1 LLFKSETDFVVLG
14 DLVILLID
22 NYDSFTYNLFQ
33 YISELGETVEVVR
46 NDKITLD
53 KISEMDPEK
62 IVISPG
68 PSIPDNAGLSV
79 EIVREYGSKLPI
91 LGVCLGHQCIGRAY
105 GGVVATANEIFH
117 GKISKIFHDGTG
129 LFTDIPNPFNAVR
142 YHSLAIT
149 PDTLPD
155 IFIANAW
162 TGNKIIMG
170 IKHKELDIHG
180 IQFHP
185 ESVVTEHGKQIL
197 ANFLKI

>member
-1 LLFKSETDFVVLG
+1 M
-14 DLVILLID
+14 ILLID

-33 YISELGETVEVVR
+33 YISELGEIVEVVR

-53 KISEMDPEK
+53 QITKMKPEK
-62 IVISPG
+62 IVVSPG

-79 EIVREYGSKLPI
+79 EIVREYGTKLPI
-91 LGVCLGHQCIGRAY
+91 LGVCLGHQCIGQAY
-105 GGVVATANEIFH
+105 GGVVSTANEIFH

-129 LFTDIPNPFNAVR
+129 LFTNIPNPFNAVR
-142 YHSLAIT
+142 YHSLAIN

-155 IFIANAW
+155 TFIANAW
-162 TGNKIIMG
+162 TENKIIMG
-170 IKHKELDIHG
+170 IKHKELDVHG